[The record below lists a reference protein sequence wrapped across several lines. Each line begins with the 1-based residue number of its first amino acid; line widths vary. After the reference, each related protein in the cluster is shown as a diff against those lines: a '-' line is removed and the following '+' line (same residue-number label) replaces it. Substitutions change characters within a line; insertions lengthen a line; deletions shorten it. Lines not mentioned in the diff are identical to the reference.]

1 MSYCH
6 ICFIPGGYSLPFGWD
21 FFLTLEHQF
30 WASCGWSFQSSRSFL
45 PSGIWQSYWSHGP
58 FRSIIYLLKL
68 MKRYISQTVELPE
81 SFLGLRNQVTKY
93 QMFFFTKI
101 MRWSMD
107 FLTNMPHYAKHPS
120 SSKAWLVSRLTTK
133 LRKQKLRKPRHVPP
147 AKTWELE
154 SPSNRC
160 WCSPIP
166 LPHSPL
172 HGYRYRLPSTDSD
185 RRDPPLRNTWVF
197 LVMVTKAFEGE
208 QKSLG
213 LPLFLHI
220 LKENYH

>member
-1 MSYCH
+1 
-6 ICFIPGGYSLPFGWD
+6 
-21 FFLTLEHQF
+21 
-30 WASCGWSFQSSRSFL
+30 
-45 PSGIWQSYWSHGP
+45 
-58 FRSIIYLLKL
+58 
-68 MKRYISQTVELPE
+68 
-81 SFLGLRNQVTKY
+81 
-93 QMFFFTKI
+93 
-101 MRWSMD
+101 MD

-197 LVMVTKAFEGE
+197 LVIWSWSPRLLKGN
-208 QKSLG
+208 KNHWDCRYSYI
-213 LPLFLHI
+213 FLKKI
-220 LKENYH
+220 ITR